1 MKIYVNQLCPQCD
14 ELVNALLNE
23 LKDRPAEM
31 AEIELVQV
39 TNENIDAY
47 GVTKVPTILPSNESP
62 VLGVSDCFEYVM
74 KHTSSSGAGTS
85 VGTSVGAFS
94 GKKDEDATNTTV
106 EDKYERLLAM
116 RKEL

>member
-1 MKIYVNQLCPQCD
+1 MKIYVNQLCSQCD

-23 LKDRPAEM
+23 LKDRPTQM

-39 TNENIDAY
+39 TNENIDVY
-47 GVTKVPTILPSNESP
+47 GVTKVPTILPSNGLP

-74 KHTSSSGAGTS
+74 KHTASSAVGPS
-85 VGTSVGAFS
+85 VGTSVGA
-94 GKKDEDATNTTV
+94 EDATNATV